1 MSRYPVLLVL
11 SRFLRF
17 RKLSIFGAKRPCW
30 RHGQFM
36 VFIMTPRALKILS
49 ASSWGVLLVCGVVF
63 LYLAIA
69 IPNVIS
75 ASIINDQGKNVQ
87 EIRSSTDLHEVQQI
101 ATLRTQEAA
110 YISESARVLL
120 VIAVVTLLLCILCS
134 SINLFQIRRLRKQLG
149 QQQK

>member
-1 MSRYPVLLVL
+1 
-11 SRFLRF
+11 
-17 RKLSIFGAKRPCW
+17 
-30 RHGQFM
+30 M